1 MLRLL
6 AFTLPLCLD
15 NFTIAFAVLGA
26 IRLTRAQ
33 LLRVTVVFIAFEGV
47 LPLIGLAAGTP
58 LIHLIAGP
66 PHINIDPY
74 QLGSPTEFKELQLA
88 YRSHLADVIDL
99 TFVGWYILPLVV
111 PVIVG
116 VLGILMLDE
125 AFNDDDDDEA
135 EKARALMAARGRA
148 IIGLGISISVDELIV
163 GFTIGYSQYFT
174 TLEAIT
180 AIVVQSFLALMAGL
194 YLGRKMRDGKIRISA
209 ERISTGTKMTAG
221 GVLVTLAAALLVGPP
236 LATHAYLTSSTPTFR
251 AGSPPRRLPQRL
263 TPTGQEPAN
272 KGPVRAG

>member
-15 NFTIAFAVLGA
+15 NFAIAFAVLGE

-33 LLRVTVVFIAFEGV
+33 LLRVAVVFIAFEAIM
-47 LPLIGLAAGTP
+47 PLIGLAVGTP

-66 PHINIDPY
+66 PHITIDPY

-88 YRSHLADVIDL
+88 YRSHLADQIDL
-99 TFVGWYILPLVV
+99 TFVGRYIVPLVV

-116 VLGILMLDE
+116 VIGILMLDE
-125 AFNDDDDDEA
+125 AFNDDDDDDEA
-135 EKARALMAARGRA
+135 EKAKALVAARGRA
-148 IIGLGISISVDELIV
+148 IIGLGLSISVDELIV

-174 TLEAIT
+174 TVEAIS

-194 YLGRKMRDGKIRISA
+194 YFGRKVRDGKIRISV
-209 ERISTGTKMTAG
+209 ERVSTGTKLIAG
-221 GVLVTLAAALLVGPP
+221 GILVTLSAVLLVGPP
-236 LATHAYLTSSTPTFR
+236 LAGHAFPHFIHSVFPHKVKPAPAPT
-251 AGSPPRRLPQRL
+251 AVTTGLP
-263 TPTGQEPAN
+263 GAD
-272 KGPVRAG
+272 G

>member
-15 NFTIAFAVLGA
+15 NFAIAFAVLGE

-33 LLRVTVVFIAFEGV
+33 LLRVTVVFIAFEAIM
-47 LPLIGLAAGTP
+47 PLIGLAVGTP

-66 PHINIDPY
+66 AHITIDPY

-99 TFVGWYILPLVV
+99 TFVGRYVVPLVV

-135 EKARALMAARGRA
+135 EKARALVAARGRS
-148 IIGLGISISVDELIV
+148 IIWLGISISMDELIV

-174 TLEAIT
+174 APEAII
-180 AIVVQSFLALMAGL
+180 AIVAQSFLALMAGL
-194 YLGRKMRDGKIRISA
+194 YFGRKVRNGKIRISV
-209 ERISTGTKMTAG
+209 ERVSTGTKLIAG
-221 GVLVTLAAALLVGPP
+221 GILVTLSAVLLVGPP
-236 LATHAYLTSSTPTFR
+236 LATHAFPHFIHSVFPHKVKPAPAPSAVTIKLPG
-251 AGSPPRRLPQRL
+251 AG
-263 TPTGQEPAN
+263 G
-272 KGPVRAG
+272 

>member
-15 NFTIAFAVLGA
+15 NFAIAFAVLGE

-33 LLRVTVVFIAFEGV
+33 LLRVTVVFIAFEAIM
-47 LPLIGLAAGTP
+47 PLIGLAVGTP

-88 YRSHLADVIDL
+88 YRSHLADEIDL
-99 TFVGWYILPLVV
+99 TFVGRYIVPLVV

-116 VLGILMLDE
+116 VLGLLMLDE
-125 AFNDDDDDEA
+125 ALNDDDDDDEA
-135 EKARALMAARGRA
+135 EKARALVAARGRA
-148 IIGLGISISVDELIV
+148 IIGLGISISVDELVV

-174 TLEAIT
+174 T
-180 AIVVQSFLALMAGL
+180 IVVQSFLALMAGL
-194 YLGRKMRDGKIRISA
+194 YFGRKVRDGKIRISA
-209 ERISTGTKMTAG
+209 ERVSSGAKLIAG
-221 GVLVTLAAALLVGPP
+221 GILVTLSAALLVGPP
-236 LATHAYLTSSTPTFR
+236 LATHAYPHFVHSFFPHKVKPAPAPT
-251 AGSPPRRLPQRL
+251 AVTTNLP
-263 TPTGQEPAN
+263 GAD
-272 KGPVRAG
+272 G